1 MRQPLDEKISISL
14 IGSAENTDSSQS
26 LSWSLISKFFF
37 VVCCIALMPGTLM
50 STYTG

>member
-26 LSWSLISKFFF
+26 LSWSLISKLFF
-37 VVCCIALMPGTLM
+37 VVCCIALMPGILM